1 MAAENSAIKKPMKV
15 RDVAAALSAEFVGN
29 GDLEAVRLVHP
40 SDAGA
45 VGDLAVAL
53 SGEARGALGG
63 SAAIAAVVARPAL
76 GPADP
81 IQAVIVVDN
90 ARTALADLTELFKHG
105 PATTVGIHPSAI
117 IAGDADIA
125 AGVNI
130 GALTIVGTR
139 SSVGEGTTIL
149 SQVTVGADVAIGRD
163 CLIYPGV
170 RIADGVRICDRVTI
184 HYNAAIGSDGFGFI
198 PARMKDGSAG
208 TGGLP
213 RKIHSLGTVIVEDDV
228 EIGAGTTIDRAT
240 FDATRIGRG
249 TKIDNLVQI
258 GHNVTIGEACIVC
271 GMVGIAGSA
280 RIGDRVLVGG
290 GAGVAD
296 HLTIGTEAVIT
307 AKAGVGSHVPDGA
320 TVSGVPA
327 LKHERWVEFLTFLG
341 RHKALQAKLEKLQT
355 RLDALE
361 KSEGQKPAVSTS
373 PSPEVR
379 K

>member
-1 MAAENSAIKKPMKV
+1 MKV
-15 RDVAAALSAEFVGN
+15 RDVAAALSAELVGN
-29 GDLEAVRLVHP
+29 GDLEAARLVHP

-45 VGDLAVAL
+45 IGDLAVAL
-53 SGEARGALGG
+53 SVEARGALNR
-63 SAAIAAVVARPAL
+63 SAAVAAIVAKPAL
-76 GPADP
+76 DPAGPL
-81 IQAVIVVDN
+81 QAVIVVDSG
-90 ARTALADLTELFKHG
+90 RTALADLTELFKTG
-105 PATTVGIHPSAI
+105 PATTSGIHPSAI
-117 IAGDADIA
+117 VAGDTDIA
-125 AGVNI
+125 AGASI
-130 GALTIVGTR
+130 GALTIVGART
-139 SSVGEGTTIL
+139 SVGERTTIL
-149 SQVTVGADVAIGRD
+149 SQATIGADVAIGRD

-170 RIADGVRICDRVTI
+170 RIADGVRIGDRVTI
-184 HYNAAIGSDGFGFI
+184 HYNAAIGSDGFGFV
-198 PARMKDGSAG
+198 PARMKDGSIG

-280 RIGDRVLVGG
+280 RIGDRVLIGG

-307 AKAGVGSHVPDGA
+307 GKAGVGSHVPDGA

-341 RHKALQAKLEKLQT
+341 RHRALQAKFDKLQA

-361 KSEGQKPAVSTS
+361 AIEGQRPANSAST
-373 PSPEVR
+373 SPEVR